1 MIARHFA
8 FAMFAVAVAAAQ
20 AQTSSPAPSIAPEW
34 EVSHQL
40 IHGLPW
46 WTAKEKSA
54 AELLDRVKDAESTPD
69 QRLVAVLNDL
79 AGWYRGQKKYD
90 EAEKI
95 YQRLL
100 KLQEDRMGRHY
111 DVALT
116 HNDLGVIYTET
127 GQFDKAEPHFKEAL
141 EMWRTLWDREYRD
154 EDEAVAM
161 HNYAVLLE
169 KTGRAAEAKE
179 MEAKAQA
186 IMEAKRKMLGG

>member
-1 MIARHFA
+1 MNRTTVITT
-8 FAMFAVAVAAAQ
+8 VIAAAIAAAAE
-20 AQTSSPAPSIAPEW
+20 AQTPSPTTSPTKW
-34 EVSHQL
+34 EPSHQL

-46 WTAKEKSA
+46 WTEKESET
-54 AELLDRVKDAESTPD
+54 ELLARVKDAESTPD
-69 QRLVAVLNDL
+69 QRLIAVLNDL
-79 AGWYRGQKKYD
+79 AGWYRGQKKYG

-95 YQRLL
+95 YQRVL

-116 HNDLGVIYTET
+116 HNDLGVIYTES
-127 GQFDKAEPHFKEAL
+127 GQFDKAEPHFKEAI